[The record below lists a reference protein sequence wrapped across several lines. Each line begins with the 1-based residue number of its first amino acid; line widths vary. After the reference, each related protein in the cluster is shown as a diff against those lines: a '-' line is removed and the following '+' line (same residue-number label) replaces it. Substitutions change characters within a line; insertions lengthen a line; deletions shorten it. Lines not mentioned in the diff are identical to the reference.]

1 MKLLIST
8 NDNAVLFTG
17 ESIRVT
23 GTGMYV
29 IDDRI
34 TIPPS
39 TSFKVVDYTGEIP
52 SDFDIRKY
60 VYSED
65 TGFVINEKRVR
76 ELLQAAKNAKI
87 DEFNTICEETIY
99 KGTDVTLKD
108 GSVLHFTLDDKDQ
121 ANLSGIAIEL
131 ITGATTIMWHED
143 DHSKP
148 CRFFD
153 ADDAWTIIKTM
164 TSFKTFHVTYF
175 RDARIY
181 IESLTDENTVRSFS
195 YGDDIPEEYKS
206 DVLKSIGAS
215 MLKSGE

>member
-1 MKLLIST
+1 MKIVIS
-8 NDNAVLFTG
+8 NSDKCILFTG
-17 ESIRVT
+17 VSIITNDDDSIILDNRVS
-23 GTGMYV
+23 
-29 IDDRI
+29 
-34 TIPPS
+34 IPKS
-39 TSFKVVDYTGEIP
+39 RNVSVLDYTGDVP
-52 SDFDIRKY
+52 ADFAPRKY
-60 VYSED
+60 IYTDES
-65 TGFVINEKRVR
+65 GFTINESYIK
-76 ELLQAAKNAKI
+76 EQLQAAKNAKI

-153 ADDAWTIIKTM
+153 ADDGWTIIKTM
-164 TSFKTFHVTYF
+164 TTFKTFHVTYF

-206 DVLKSIGAS
+206 DVLKSIGSS

>member
-23 GTGMYV
+23 DTGMYV

-39 TSFKVVDYTGEIP
+39 NSFKVVDYTGEVP

-131 ITGATTIMWHED
+131 ITGATIIMWHED

-153 ADDAWTIIKTM
+153 ADDGWTIIKTM
-164 TSFKTFHVTYF
+164 TTFKTFHVTYF

-206 DVLKSIGAS
+206 DVLKSIGAL